1 MAMEGAGRV
10 FHCSEFSA
18 GRQPVPREL
27 KSTECNGEIV
37 PCFMME
43 EGHSI
48 KERHSMEKMHSME
61 KAHSIEEKHSMEKA
75 IFMAE
80 KRPRIL

>member
-1 MAMEGAGRV
+1 MAMEGSGRV

-48 KERHSMEKMHSME
+48 KERHSMEKCIPWKKLFLWQKSVPASF
-61 KAHSIEEKHSMEKA
+61 KK
-75 IFMAE
+75 
-80 KRPRIL
+80 

>member
-1 MAMEGAGRV
+1 MAMEGSGRV

-27 KSTECNGEIV
+27 KSTECNGEIG

-61 KAHSIEEKHSMEKA
+61 KA

>member
-1 MAMEGAGRV
+1 
-10 FHCSEFSA
+10 
-18 GRQPVPREL
+18 
-27 KSTECNGEIV
+27 
-37 PCFMME
+37 
-43 EGHSI
+43 
-48 KERHSMEKMHSME
+48 MEKMHSME

>member
-1 MAMEGAGRV
+1 MAMEGSGRV

-18 GRQPVPREL
+18 GRQPVPRET
-27 KSTECNGEIV
+27 KSTECNGEIG

-48 KERHSMEKMHSME
+48 KERHSMEK
-61 KAHSIEEKHSMEKA
+61 A